1 MSRVKASDI
10 TIGEARWLTK
20 PQAMAWVNVK
30 TEEVW
35 NNLWR
40 PYLNLYGNG
49 GKVGVYDKR
58 QIDRL
63 MEQRIE
69 IKAQF

>member
-1 MSRVKASDI
+1 MSRVKASEI

-20 PQAMAWVNVK
+20 AQAMAWVNVK

-49 GKVGVYDKR
+49 GKASVYDKR

>member
-1 MSRVKASDI
+1 MSRVKASEI

-20 PQAMAWVNVK
+20 AQAMAWVNVK
-30 TEEVW
+30 TEEIW

-40 PYLNLYGNG
+40 PYLNLYCNG

>member
-1 MSRVKASDI
+1 MARVKASEI

-30 TEEVW
+30 TEEIW

-40 PYLNLYGNG
+40 PYLNLYDNG
-49 GKVGVYDKR
+49 GKVGVYDKL

-63 MEQRIE
+63 MEQRIV
-69 IKAQF
+69 IKSIY